1 MEVKLSIPTT
11 LNEITLGQYQEFSK
25 LDITKESEVQ
35 SKMIE
40 IFCKVPV
47 EVVRSMKA
55 KDITDIC
62 IIINNMFDV
71 EHQMLN
77 RFKLNNKDYGFIP
90 DLENMSFG
98 EYVDLDTFMGDNDN
112 LHRAMN
118 VLYRP
123 IELLQGQR
131 YTLKEYDPDINEDA
145 KNYPLDAC
153 FFEQTER
160 GEFSAI
166 SGFTTKWGWYNS
178 IYAIA
183 NGDITRFENITKLN
197 VHECLTY
204 LTYTKEK
211 NEIEA
216 RNIKSKFK

>member
-40 IFCKVPV
+40 IFCKVPTN
-47 EVVRSMKA
+47 VVRSMKA

-62 IIINNMFDV
+62 TIINNMFDV

-77 RFKLNNKDYGFIP
+77 RFDLNGVKYGFIP

-98 EYVDLDTFMGDNDN
+98 EYVDLDTYIGDNDN
-112 LHRAMN
+112 LHRAIN

-123 IELLQGQR
+123 IDLLQGQR
-131 YTLKEYDPDINEDA
+131 YTLKEYDPDTNEDA

-153 FFEQTER
+153 FGAMVFFYDLGKDLSTVILNSSSKQNEENLAQYLDSLQNGGGTIPSMQSLAEILQDLK
-160 GEFSAI
+160 I
-166 SGFTTKWGWYNS
+166 S
-178 IYAIA
+178 
-183 NGDITRFENITKLN
+183 LN
-197 VHECLTY
+197 
-204 LTYTKEK
+204 
-211 NEIEA
+211 
-216 RNIKSKFK
+216 

>member
-1 MEVKLSIPTT
+1 MEVKLVIPTS

-40 IFCKVPV
+40 IFCKVPTN
-47 EVVRSMKA
+47 VVRSMKA

-62 IIINNMFDV
+62 TIINNMFDV

-77 RFKLNNKDYGFIP
+77 RFDLNGVKYGFIP

-123 IELLQGQR
+123 IDLKQGVR
-131 YTLKEYDPDINEDA
+131 YTLKEYDPDTNEDA
-145 KNYPLDAC
+145 KNYPLDAVFGAMV
-153 FFEQTER
+153 FFYDLGKDLSTVILNSSSKQNEQNLAQYLD
-160 GEFSAI
+160 SLQ
-166 SGFTTKWGWYNS
+166 
-178 IYAIA
+178 
-183 NGDITRFENITKLN
+183 NGDGTIPSMQSLTEILQDLKISLN
-197 VHECLTY
+197 
-204 LTYTKEK
+204 
-211 NEIEA
+211 
-216 RNIKSKFK
+216 

>member
-40 IFCKVPV
+40 IFCKVPTN
-47 EVVRSMKA
+47 VVRSMKA

-62 IIINNMFDV
+62 TIINNMFDV

-77 RFKLNNKDYGFIP
+77 RFDLNGVKYGFIP
-90 DLENMSFG
+90 DLENISFG
-98 EYVDLDTFMGDNDN
+98 EYVDLDTFIGDNDN

-123 IELLQGQR
+123 IDLLQGQR
-131 YTLKEYDPDINEDA
+131 YTLKEYDPDINEEA

-153 FFEQTER
+153 FGAMVFFYDLGKDLSTV
-160 GEFSAI
+160 I
-166 SGFTTKWGWYNS
+166 LNS
-178 IYAIA
+178 SSKQNEENLAQYLGSLQ
-183 NGDITRFENITKLN
+183 NGDGTIPSMQSLAEILQDLKISLN
-197 VHECLTY
+197 
-204 LTYTKEK
+204 
-211 NEIEA
+211 
-216 RNIKSKFK
+216 

>member
-1 MEVKLSIPTT
+1 MEVKLIIPTS

-62 IIINNMFDV
+62 TIINNMFDV

-77 RFKLNNKDYGFIP
+77 RFDLNGVKYGFIP
-90 DLENMSFG
+90 DLENISFG

-123 IELLQGQR
+123 IDLKQGVR
-131 YTLKEYDPDINEDA
+131 YTLKEYDPDTNEEA
-145 KNYPLDAC
+145 KNYPLDAVFGAMV
-153 FFEQTER
+153 FFYDLGKDLSTVILNYSSKQNEKNLAQYLD
-160 GEFSAI
+160 SLQ
-166 SGFTTKWGWYNS
+166 
-178 IYAIA
+178 
-183 NGDITRFENITKLN
+183 NGDGTIPSMESLTEILQNLKISLN
-197 VHECLTY
+197 
-204 LTYTKEK
+204 
-211 NEIEA
+211 
-216 RNIKSKFK
+216 

>member
-1 MEVKLSIPTT
+1 MEVKLIIPTS
-11 LNEITLGQYQEFSK
+11 LNEITLGQYQEFAK
-25 LDITKESEVQ
+25 LDITKELEVQ

-62 IIINNMFDV
+62 TIINNMFDV

-77 RFKLNNKDYGFIP
+77 RFKLNGKDYGFIP

-98 EYVDLDTFMGDNDN
+98 EYVDLDTYIGDNDN

-123 IELLQGQR
+123 IDLLQGQR
-131 YTLKEYDPDINEDA
+131 YTLKEYDPDTNEDA

-153 FFEQTER
+153 FGAMVFFYDLGKDLSTV
-160 GEFSAI
+160 I
-166 SGFTTKWGWYNS
+166 LNS
-178 IYAIA
+178 SSKQNEENLAQYLDSLP
-183 NGDITRFENITKLN
+183 NGDGTIQSMQSLTEILQDLKISLN
-197 VHECLTY
+197 
-204 LTYTKEK
+204 
-211 NEIEA
+211 
-216 RNIKSKFK
+216 

>member
-11 LNEITLGQYQEFSK
+11 LNEITLGQYQEFAK

-40 IFCKVPV
+40 IFCKVPAN
-47 EVVRSMKA
+47 VVRSMKA

-62 IIINNMFDV
+62 TIINNMFDV

-77 RFKLNNKDYGFIP
+77 RFDLNGVKYGFIP

-98 EYVDLDTFMGDNDN
+98 EYVDLDTFIGDNDN

-123 IELLQGQR
+123 IDLLQGQR
-131 YTLKEYDPDINEDA
+131 YTLKEYDPDINEEA

-153 FFEQTER
+153 FGAMVFFYDLGKDLSTVILNSSSKQNEENLAQYLDSLQNGGGITQSMQSLTEILQDLK
-160 GEFSAI
+160 I
-166 SGFTTKWGWYNS
+166 S
-178 IYAIA
+178 
-183 NGDITRFENITKLN
+183 LN
-197 VHECLTY
+197 
-204 LTYTKEK
+204 
-211 NEIEA
+211 
-216 RNIKSKFK
+216 

>member
-1 MEVKLSIPTT
+1 MEVKLSIPTS

-40 IFCKVPV
+40 IFCKVPTN
-47 EVVRSMKA
+47 VVRSMKA

-62 IIINNMFDV
+62 TIINNMFDV

-77 RFKLNNKDYGFIP
+77 RFDLNGVKYGFIP

-123 IELLQGQR
+123 IDLLQGQR
-131 YTLKEYDPDINEDA
+131 YTLKEYDPDINEEA

-153 FFEQTER
+153 FGAMVFFYDLGKDLSTV
-160 GEFSAI
+160 I
-166 SGFTTKWGWYNS
+166 LNS
-178 IYAIA
+178 SSKQNEENLAQYLGSLQ
-183 NGDITRFENITKLN
+183 NGDGTIPSMQSLAEILQDLKISLN
-197 VHECLTY
+197 
-204 LTYTKEK
+204 
-211 NEIEA
+211 
-216 RNIKSKFK
+216 

>member
-1 MEVKLSIPTT
+1 MEVKLVIPTS

-62 IIINNMFDV
+62 VIINNMFDV

-77 RFKLNNKDYGFIP
+77 RFQMNGKDYGFIP

-153 FFEQTER
+153 FGAMVFFYNLGKDLSTVILNYSSKQNEENLVQYLDSLQNGGGTIQSMQSLTEILQDLK
-160 GEFSAI
+160 I
-166 SGFTTKWGWYNS
+166 S
-178 IYAIA
+178 
-183 NGDITRFENITKLN
+183 LN
-197 VHECLTY
+197 
-204 LTYTKEK
+204 
-211 NEIEA
+211 
-216 RNIKSKFK
+216 